1 MQCNSLV
8 GNLVLS
14 HMNRSV
20 YRIKVD
26 LLGRLVRWSGRL
38 RNKDAK
44 LRKVPT
50 CAYGDNARDVLIL
63 IWVKTSLHQAVGR
76 EKSQPQGA
84 HLISPRPHACPG
96 GFIPCIRS
104 VALLSL
110 SLSPFAADGDT
121 EGSACGSAGR
131 GNGAPPASSPAETT
145 PARWGLL
152 GSSSSSSRPSP
163 DPCPLSLPRV
173 L

>member
-14 HMNRSV
+14 HMNRIV

-110 SLSPFAADGDT
+110 SLHSLRMATPRVALAAV
-121 EGSACGSAGR
+121 R
-131 GNGAPPASSPAETT
+131 GAATAPPPASSPAETT